1 MITFS
6 KLELVD
12 RCPGSIT
19 LPWIDEPNEWSDGG
33 NARHEADE
41 ADIQAGLIPEAYTD
55 AFPGLSW
62 RSEVSYAY
70 DTSDGTSRELG
81 VGIKRAYGELRPF
94 EIAGTLDVEGR
105 GPTTLVVID
114 KKSYEAVTPPARNLQ
129 VRSCALAA
137 ARARPAD
144 RVVVGINHELTG
156 LQTAELDPVFDLDV
170 IAHDVRALL
179 VRSAAT
185 RATARAGQPVEFRA
199 GRWCRWC
206 PAFHSCPEQRAL
218 KAIDPDDA
226 NTALSLVIDD
236 ESAPRVYALYQRIG
250 ILQKRLAQAVHAY
263 AASTPIPLG
272 GGRFFGRNETRGNEK
287 LNGDTVWGVVRDLF
301 DQHTADAAVARS
313 ATKKRLEEALKGRRG
328 AVAKVL
334 ELVRERGGATRSG
347 GSRVEE
353 YEAKPRLVAA
363 ESDEE

>member
-1 MITFS
+1 VITFS

-19 LPWIDEPNEWSDGG
+19 LPWIDEPNEYSDAG

-41 ADIQAGLIPEAYTD
+41 ADIQAGIIPEVYD
-55 AFPGLSW
+55 QAFPGLNW

-70 DTSDGTSRELG
+70 DTSDGTARELG
-81 VGIKRAYGELRPF
+81 VGIKRAYGDLRPF

-105 GPTTLVVID
+105 RPGVLVVID
-114 KKSYEAVTPPARNLQ
+114 RKSYEAVTPPAQNLQ

-185 RATARAGQPVEFRA
+185 RAAARAGQPVEFRT

-206 PAFHSCPEQRAL
+206 PAFHSCPEQAKL
-218 KAIDPDDA
+218 KTIDPNDA

-236 ESAPRVYALYQRIG
+236 ESAPRVYQLYQRIG
-250 ILQKRLAQAVHAY
+250 ILQKRLAQAIHAY

-272 GGRFFGRNETRGNEK
+272 GGRFFGRHETRGNEK
-287 LNGDTVWGVVRDLF
+287 LNGDAVWEAVKELYPGAEDDTVV
-301 DQHTADAAVARS
+301 RS

-328 AVAKVL
+328 AVGKVL

-347 GSRVEE
+347 GSKIEE